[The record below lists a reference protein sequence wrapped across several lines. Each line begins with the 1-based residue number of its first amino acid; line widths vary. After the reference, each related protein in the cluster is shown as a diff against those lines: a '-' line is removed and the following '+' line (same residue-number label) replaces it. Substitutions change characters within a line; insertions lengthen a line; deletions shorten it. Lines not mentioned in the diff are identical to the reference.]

1 MDDYPM
7 GTNAIV
13 CVISYTGYDMEDA
26 MIMNKMSLERGFC
39 AGMIYKAEFV
49 DLREKAGKRKGDK
62 TDDVGL
68 VFCRDPNRPE
78 LTRTLDA
85 DGLPVPGMLLQEGDP
100 MYCYYS
106 REESKFVVAKYKYK
120 EAVYVDHVKLCSNDT
135 GTSSKNRVCISFRV
149 PRNPSVGDKFASR
162 AGQKGI
168 CSVKWPCE
176 DLPWTSNG
184 MFPDI
189 IFNPHGFPSR
199 MTIAMMVENMA
210 GKSGAIHGLVQDAT
224 PFTFSEDPDNEA
236 IDYFAR
242 QLEQAGYNYYGTET
256 LYSGFT
262 GVEMKAEIFF
272 GIIHYQRLRHMVSDK
287 YQVRS
292 TGPID
297 CVTRQPVKGRK
308 KGGGVRFGEMERDS
322 LLSHGAT
329 FLLQDRLFHGSD
341 KSKASLCVGCGSFLS
356 PRLQTAD
363 SAVAD
368 TSRPVCVVCST
379 ADTVQDYEVPFIF
392 LHLVKEL
399 ASINIKVK
407 LGSNTV

>member
-1 MDDYPM
+1 
-7 GTNAIV
+7 
-13 CVISYTGYDMEDA
+13 
-26 MIMNKMSLERGFC
+26 
-39 AGMIYKAEFV
+39 
-49 DLREKAGKRKGDK
+49 
-62 TDDVGL
+62 
-68 VFCRDPNRPE
+68 
-78 LTRTLDA
+78 
-85 DGLPVPGMLLQEGDP
+85 
-100 MYCYYS
+100 
-106 REESKFVVAKYKYK
+106 
-120 EAVYVDHVKLCSNDT
+120 
-135 GTSSKNRVCISFRV
+135 
-149 PRNPSVGDKFASR
+149 
-162 AGQKGI
+162 
-168 CSVKWPCE
+168 
-176 DLPWTSNG
+176 
-184 MFPDI
+184 MFP
-189 IFNPHGFPSR
+189 SW
-199 MTIAMMVENMA
+199 
-210 GKSGAIHGLVQDAT
+210 
-224 PFTFSEDPDNEA
+224 DPDNEA

-356 PRLQTAD
+356 PRLQTAE

-368 TSRPVCVVCST
+368 SSRPVCVVCST